1 MDCYKVW
8 ELLTSEKLKTS
19 QLEGDGRSII
29 SKIIK
34 LKNKQK
40 LNLIMCVCVKT
51 EKNKYN
57 TIDNEVV
64 EMLLKCGKK
73 VKEERIQS
81 DKENRLEMHLQQ

>member
-1 MDCYKVW
+1 
-8 ELLTSEKLKTS
+8 
-19 QLEGDGRSII
+19 
-29 SKIIK
+29 
-34 LKNKQK
+34 
-40 LNLIMCVCVKT
+40 MCVCVKT

-81 DKENRLEMHLQQ
+81 DKENRLEMHL